1 MGKTYKTAMGKTIDM
16 GAMILANEKIRA
28 VGNMKVNAKGDIIDS
43 NNNVVKTKQQQLA
56 EQYGTQ
62 TKRQNR
68 PSNVQKPQEDRAP
81 VETKPAVTKP
91 AAKVVETKAPEPVQ
105 ESVDFPEDV
114 MEDDV
119 EVVKETAEPA
129 IPTKPSGLAAAIAKT
144 KESKK

>member
-68 PSNVQKPQEDRAP
+68 PSNVQRPQEDRAP

-91 AAKVVETKAPEPVQ
+91 AAKVAETKAPEPVQ

-114 MEDDV
+114 VEDDV
-119 EVVKETAEPA
+119 EVIKETAEPV
-129 IPTKPSGLAAAIAKT
+129 KPSGLAAAIAKT
-144 KESKK
+144 KESKKQ